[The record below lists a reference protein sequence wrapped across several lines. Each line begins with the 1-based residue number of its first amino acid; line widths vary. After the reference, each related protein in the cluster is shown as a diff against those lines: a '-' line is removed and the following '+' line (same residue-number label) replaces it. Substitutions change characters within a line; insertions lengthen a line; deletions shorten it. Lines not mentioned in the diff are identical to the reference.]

1 MPASCLPQILARY
14 PPREIKCAHAGSL
27 EMSRTLVISSRAV
40 KGYKLFVQQN
50 DDDELK
56 IELSLQSTDE
66 ILIL

>member
-1 MPASCLPQILARY
+1 MPVSYLPQISARY

-50 DDDELK
+50 DVDDFM
-56 IELSLQSTDE
+56 IELS
-66 ILIL
+66 